1 MHLVYPNLIPA
12 RWLCWAAY
20 WWAMARDVKATVR
33 RESMASRLMHIV
45 PLGMAVLLLWVRH
58 APVAVLGLRFI
69 PKSASIPCFWAGALL
84 TLAGLLFSV
93 WARVYLGRNWSG
105 TVTLKQGHE
114 LVTTGPYGIVR
125 HPIYT
130 GLLLAFVGSAL
141 ARGDF
146 AGVLAVALVAGS
158 FWRKLRM
165 EERWMREVFGEQYV
179 TYSMRVAA
187 LVPFV
192 L

>member
-12 RWLCWAAY
+12 MWLCWAAY

-69 PKSASIPCFWAGALL
+69 PQSASIPCFWAGALL

-130 GLLLAFVGSAL
+130 GVLLAFVGSAL

>member
-1 MHLVYPNLIPA
+1 MHLVYSNLIPA
-12 RWLCWAAY
+12 MWLCWGVY
-20 WWAMARDVKATVR
+20 WGAMSRDVKATVR
-33 RESMASRLMHIV
+33 RESVASRLMHIV
-45 PLGMAVLLLWVRH
+45 PLGLAVLLLWVPH
-58 APVAVLGLRFI
+58 APLAVLGLRLI
-69 PKSASIPCFWAGALL
+69 PKSASIVCFWTGALL

-114 LVTTGPYGIVR
+114 LVTTGPYGMVR

-141 ARGDF
+141 AHGDL
-146 AGVLAVALVAGS
+146 AGVLAVTLVAGS

-179 TYSMRVAA
+179 AYSSRVAA